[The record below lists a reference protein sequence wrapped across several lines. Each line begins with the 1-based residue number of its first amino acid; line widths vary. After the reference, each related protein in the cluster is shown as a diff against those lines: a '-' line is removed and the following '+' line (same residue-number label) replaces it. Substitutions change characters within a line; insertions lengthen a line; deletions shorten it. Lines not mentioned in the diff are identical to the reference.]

1 MTPQNQNTATY
12 DVCVVGSGAA
22 GGVVAMQLAQKGA
35 SVVVLEAGKWVD
47 PAKDFFSHTMPYEL
61 PKNGRGW
68 DPRAH
73 LTVDRT
79 KEPFTKAGDYQRF
92 DHFLSK
98 VVGGKTLLWA
108 GLSWRNS
115 TYDFAAWP
123 VKYEELAPHYDRME
137 RLMGVTGNYDHHPNV
152 PDGIFLKPLKWSCA
166 AYEIQKGCNKL
177 DAKRFKMITARKAI
191 LTEKTG
197 SNRPAC
203 HYCGH
208 CMRGCDVD
216 AKYTS
221 ANTAL
226 PAALKTGKCKLILY
240 ANAAEVM
247 MSKDG
252 SRAEGVR
259 YFDARTRQSQE
270 VRARYV
276 VLACG
281 PIESARLLLL
291 SKSQHVPNGLAN
303 SSGLVG
309 RNLISHTSSSVQ
321 GYLKTMYGSDIARL
335 GNDDGT
341 ESSHAYI
348 ASFYYDKPHP
358 DFPKGYHIIVD
369 SGSRAGIGNPGFVQ
383 NIGGFGVDLK
393 REARHRYPG
402 LLSMYSQNGMI
413 ASPEKYMELDPEV
426 KDIYGL
432 AVPKIHFSLTS
443 EDRAIHKDAI
453 EKISSIIEASGGV
466 VTGTSPNPGVDSVHW
481 VGTCKMGND
490 PKTSVLTPYL
500 QSHDV
505 QNLYVADGSG
515 FIDFS
520 EKNPTLTVM
529 ALASRCAD
537 HLHEQL
543 RRS

>member
-1 MTPQNQNTATY
+1 MSSQNATTY

-22 GGVVAMQLAQKGA
+22 GGVVAMQLAQAGA

-47 PAKDFFSHTMPYEL
+47 PSRDFFSHTMPYEL
-61 PKNGRGW
+61 PKHGKGW

-73 LTVDRT
+73 LRVDRT
-79 KEPFTKAGDYQRF
+79 KEPFTKAGNTNF
-92 DHFLSK
+92 DHFLMK
-98 VVGGKTLLWA
+98 AVGGKTLLWA

-115 TYDFAAWP
+115 TYDFATWP
-123 VKYEELAPHYDRME
+123 VTYEQLAPHYDRME

-152 PDGIFLKPLKWSCA
+152 PDGVFLKPLPWNCA
-166 AYEIQKGCNKL
+166 GHEIKKGCDKL
-177 DAKRFKMITARKAI
+177 DAKRFRMITARKAI
-191 LTEKTG
+191 LTERNWSK
-197 SNRPAC
+197 RPTC

-221 ANTAL
+221 ANTAM
-226 PAALKTGKCKLILY
+226 PEAIKTGKCKLILH
-240 ANAAEVM
+240 ANAAEVTV
-247 MSKDG
+247 SPDG
-252 SRAEGVR
+252 RRATGVR
-259 YFDARTRQSQE
+259 YFDARTRKSYE
-270 VRARYV
+270 VRARQI

-291 SKSQHVPNGLAN
+291 SKSNHFPNGLAN

-309 RNLISHTSSSVQ
+309 KNLITHTTSGAQ
-321 GYLKTMYGSDIARL
+321 GYLKSLRGRDL

-348 ASFYYDKPHP
+348 ASFYWDKPHP

-383 NIGGFGVDLK
+383 RIAGFGEALK
-393 REARHRYPG
+393 REARERYSG
-402 LLSMYSQNGMI
+402 LVSMYSQNGMVP
-413 ASPEKYMELDPEV
+413 SPERYVELDPAV

-432 AVPKIHFSLTS
+432 AVPKVHFNLTT
-443 EDRAIHKDAI
+443 EDRAIFKDAT
-453 EKISSIIEASGGV
+453 EKITSIIEASGGV
-466 VTGTSPNPGVDSVHW
+466 VTGVNPRPGADSVHW

-490 PKTSVLTPYL
+490 PKTSVLTPFL

-505 QNLYVADGSG
+505 ENLFVADGSG
-515 FIDFS
+515 FIDYS

-537 HLHEQL
+537 FIHEQL
-543 RRS
+543 KRG